1 MKKEP
6 IYTQLEDNS
15 VILDEEAEVFYTNA
29 SIVAIVTAVTMLG
42 SVLYSF

>member
-6 IYTQLEDNS
+6 IHTQLKHNA
-15 VILDEEAEVFYTNA
+15 VILDEETEIFYTNA